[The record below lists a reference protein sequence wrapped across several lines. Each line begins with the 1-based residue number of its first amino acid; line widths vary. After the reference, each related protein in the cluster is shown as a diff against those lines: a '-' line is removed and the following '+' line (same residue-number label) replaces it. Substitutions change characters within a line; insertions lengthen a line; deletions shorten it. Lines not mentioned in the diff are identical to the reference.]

1 MLTGQNNLQSQT
13 LGRGEKQGEASTTT
27 LFLQAP
33 TFKDLLFKN
42 PTFTAKLKRETE
54 ITSPTISPLSFKL
67 TTICFFFL
75 PSETQITSLEQVPF
89 GYTNHN
95 HEVNAA
101 IRCVTVMADV
111 TRKRIYAHI
120 NRDRGI

>member
-54 ITSPTISPLSFKL
+54 ITSPTISPLFQTDNYL
-67 TTICFFFL
+67 LFFL

>member
-27 LFLQAP
+27 LLLQAP

-54 ITSPTISPLSFKL
+54 ITSPTISPLFQTDNYL
-67 TTICFFFL
+67 LFFL

>member
-13 LGRGEKQGEASTTT
+13 LGRGEMQGEASTTT

-54 ITSPTISPLSFKL
+54 ITSPTISPLFQTDNYL
-67 TTICFFFL
+67 LFFL